1 MRPLHCLLLL
11 GLLAGCAS
19 NKPAPTPSPVPA
31 AAPAAQT
38 PAAPAG
44 SAVAPGAAA
53 SAPTPAQVRAS
64 LVAEQR
70 RLSELFRG
78 TPVVFTLQAD
88 GSLKVDVPL
97 GFCFDKGA
105 MVVKPPLAAVLD
117 RLARGQRNEPTRMR
131 VAAALDAGNANQN
144 LARDRAA
151 SARDYMVAR
160 GIVAT
165 RVTLAA
171 AAQGEGIEIVVSE
184 ALPAPKR

>member
-11 GLLAGCAS
+11 GLLAGWANKAAS
-19 NKPAPTPSPVPA
+19 PTPPPAAPLVAAPAASAPA
-31 AAPAAQT
+31 AAPW
-38 PAAPAG
+38 
-44 SAVAPGAAA
+44 VPGAAA
-53 SAPTPAQVRAS
+53 SAPAPAQVRAS

-78 TPVVFTLQAD
+78 TPVVFTLQSD

-105 MVVKPPLAAVLD
+105 MAVKPPLAAVLD
-117 RLARGQRNEPTRMR
+117 RLARGQRSEPTKLR
-131 VAAALDAGNANQN
+131 VAAALDAGTNNQN

-151 SARDYMVAR
+151 SARDYLVAR
-160 GIVAT
+160 GVHAT
-165 RVTLAA
+165 RLTLAP

-184 ALPAPKR
+184 AATKR